1 MSNHWSR
8 KSVEAL
14 HAGIADSE
22 HSLKRSLSAW
32 NLVTL
37 GIGCIIGAGI
47 FVLSGHAA
55 AEAAGPAV
63 VLSFIAGAFVCVFAG
78 LCYAE
83 MASAVPVAGSA
94 YTYAY
99 ATMGQLMAWIIG
111 WDLILEYGVAAV
123 SVAIGWS
130 GYVVS
135 FLKNIGIIVPAQW
148 AQGPLTYNAVTGDW
162 ATTGALLNIPAMLVV
177 LAVSTLLAIGTRE
190 SARVNDVIVIVKLAV
205 VIAFI
210 VLGIGAVDHANWITV
225 ANPEGSFIP
234 PVDEH
239 GKFGWSGVLT
249 GAGIVFFA
257 YIGFDAVSCAAQEA
271 KNPQRDMPLGI
282 IGSLILCSGLY
293 AAVAYVLTGVVPY
306 DQLSVPDPIAVG
318 IDAITKPWDSPQ
330 ITAWFSGIV
339 KFGAI
344 CGLTTVV
351 MVLLLGQAR
360 IFYSMSRDGLLP
372 KIFSDVHPRFR
383 TPFATTLWTGV
394 VVSILAGLFPIGL
407 VGELVS
413 IGTLFAFV
421 IVCLGVLV
429 LRKTRPDL
437 PRPFRAPAIKIVA
450 PLGALS
456 AFGLMLGLPA
466 DTWIRL
472 VVWMALGMVVYFI
485 YGARRLDKVQ

>member
-1 MSNHWSR
+1 MGNHWSR

-14 HAGIADSE
+14 HAGIADCE
-22 HSLKRSLSAW
+22 HGLRRSLSAW

-83 MASAVPVAGSA
+83 MASTVPVAGSA

-135 FLKNIGIIVPAQW
+135 FLKNIGIVIPSQW

-177 LAVSTLLAIGTRE
+177 LAVSALLAIGTRE

-210 VLGIGAVDHANWITV
+210 ALGIGAVDQANWITA
-225 ANPEGSFIP
+225 ANPEGNFIP

-239 GKFGWSGVLT
+239 GKFGWGGVLT

-282 IGSLILCSGLY
+282 IGSLLLCSGLY
-293 AAVAYVLTGVVPY
+293 AGVAYVLTGIVPY

-318 IDAITKPWDSPQ
+318 IDALGLK
-330 ITAWFSGIV
+330 WFSPIV

-383 TPFATTLWTGV
+383 TPFATTLLTGV

-421 IVCLGVLV
+421 IVCIGVLV

-437 PRPFRAPAIKIVA
+437 HRPFRAPAIKIVA

-456 AFGLMLGLPA
+456 AFGLMLGLPG
-466 DTWIRL
+466 DTWMRL
-472 VVWMALGMVVYFI
+472 VVWMVLGMVIYFI
-485 YGARRLDKVQ
+485 YGARRLDKVRQQ

>member
-1 MSNHWSR
+1 MNNHWDR
-8 KSVEAL
+8 KSIEAL
-14 HAGIADSE
+14 HADIADAE
-22 HSLKRSLSAW
+22 HGLKRSLTSL

-83 MASAVPVAGSA
+83 MASTVPVAGSA

-99 ATMGQLMAWIIG
+99 ATMGQLVAWIIG
-111 WDLILEYGVAAV
+111 WDLVLEYGVAAV

-135 FLKNIGIIVPAQW
+135 FLKNIGIVIPAQW
-148 AQGPLTYNAVTGDW
+148 AQAPLAYES
-162 ATTGALLNIPAMLVV
+162 ATSTWTATGALLNIPAMLVV
-177 LAVSTLLAIGTRE
+177 LAVSALLAIGTRE
-190 SARVNDVIVIVKLAV
+190 SARVNDVIVVIKLV
-205 VIAFI
+205 VVVAFI
-210 VLGIGAVDHANWITV
+210 VLGIGSVDHHNWITA
-225 ANPEGSFIP
+225 ANPAGSFVP
-234 PVDEH
+234 PVDAQ
-239 GKFGWSGVLT
+239 GNFGWAGVLR
-249 GAGIVFFA
+249 GAGVVFFA

-282 IGSLILCSGLY
+282 IGSLLICSVLY
-293 AAVAYVLTGVVPY
+293 AAVAYVLTGIVPY
-306 DQLSVPDPIAVG
+306 DRLDVPDPIAVG
-318 IDAITKPWDSPQ
+318 IDTLGL
-330 ITAWFSGIV
+330 TWFSPIV
-339 KFGAI
+339 KLGAI

-383 TPFATTLWTGV
+383 TPFATTLLTGIIV
-394 VVSILAGLFPIGL
+394 AILAGLFPIGL

-413 IGTLFAFV
+413 IGTLAAFV
-421 IVCLGVLV
+421 IVCIGVFI
-429 LRKTRPDL
+429 LRKLRPDL
-437 PRPFRAPAIKIVA
+437 PRPFRAPAINFVA

-456 AFGLMLGLPA
+456 ALALMLGLPG
-466 DTWIRL
+466 DTWLRL
-472 VVWMALGMVVYFI
+472 LIWMLVGMVIYFA
-485 YGARRLDKVQ
+485 YSVRNVKRSRLKS

>member
-1 MSNHWSR
+1 MNSHLRR

-14 HAGIADSE
+14 HADIADDQ
-22 HSLKRSLSAW
+22 HGLKRSLSAW

-99 ATMGQLMAWIIG
+99 ATMGQLVAWIIG
-111 WDLILEYGVAAV
+111 WDLILEYGVAAT
-123 SVAIGWS
+123 SLAIGWS

-135 FLKNIGIIVPAQW
+135 FLKNIGIAVPMQW
-148 AQGPLTYNAVTGDW
+148 SQGPLTFDAATSSW
-162 ATTGALLNIPAMLVV
+162 ATTGALFNFPAALVV
-177 LAVSTLLAIGTRE
+177 LAVSGLLAIGTRE
-190 SARVNDVIVIVKLAV
+190 SARVNDVIVVVKLAV
-205 VIAFI
+205 VIAFV
-210 VLGIGAVDHANWITV
+210 VLGFNAVDHANWIT
-225 ANPEGSFIP
+225 AGNPEGKFVP
-234 PVDEH
+234 PVDAN
-239 GKFGWSGVLT
+239 GNFGWLGVLR
-249 GAGIVFFA
+249 GAGVVFFA

-271 KNPQRDMPLGI
+271 QNPQRDMPVGI
-282 IGSLILCSGLY
+282 IGSLLICSGLY

-306 DQLSVPDPIAVG
+306 DQLEVPDPIAVG
-318 IDAITKPWDSPQ
+318 IDALGLK
-330 ITAWFSGIV
+330 WFSPIV

-372 KIFSDVHPRFR
+372 KVFSNVHPRFR
-383 TPFATTLWTGV
+383 TPFATTLWTGL

-421 IVCLGVLV
+421 IVSIGVLV

-437 PRPFRAPAIKIVA
+437 HRPFRAPAIKVVA

-456 AFGLMLGLPA
+456 AFGLMLGLPH

-472 VVWMALGMVVYFI
+472 VVWMAAGMVIYFA
-485 YGARRLDKVQ
+485 YSMRRIDTAT

>member
-1 MSNHWSR
+1 MNNHWNR
-8 KSVEAL
+8 KSIEAL
-14 HAGIADSE
+14 HADVADAE
-22 HSLKRSLSAW
+22 HGLKRSLSAW
-32 NLVTL
+32 NLIAL

-83 MASAVPVAGSA
+83 MASTVPVAGSA

-99 ATMGQLMAWIIG
+99 ATMGQLVAWVIG

-135 FLKNIGIIVPAQW
+135 FCKNIGVAIPAQW
-148 AQGPLTYNAVTGDW
+148 AQAPLAFDSATGIW
-162 ATTGALLNIPAMLVV
+162 TSTGALLNIPAMLIVLVV
-177 LAVSTLLAIGTRE
+177 SALLAIGTRE
-190 SARVNDVIVIVKLAV
+190 SARVNDVIVVIKLVV

-210 VLGIGAVDHANWITV
+210 VLGIGSVDHANWITA
-225 ANPEGSFIP
+225 ANPAGQFVP
-234 PVDEH
+234 PVDAH
-239 GKFGWSGVLT
+239 GNFGWPGVLR
-249 GAGIVFFA
+249 GAGVVFFA

-282 IGSLILCSGLY
+282 IGSLLICSGLY
-293 AAVAYVLTGVVPY
+293 AAVAYVLTGIVSY
-306 DQLSVPDPIAVG
+306 DKLDVPDPIAVG
-318 IDAITKPWDSPQ
+318 IDALGLT
-330 ITAWFSGIV
+330 WFSPIV
-339 KFGAI
+339 KLGAI

-383 TPFATTLWTGV
+383 TPFATTLGTGV
-394 VVSILAGLFPIGL
+394 VVAILAGLFPIGL

-413 IGTLFAFV
+413 IGTLAAFV
-421 IVCLGVLV
+421 IVCIGVFV
-429 LRKTRPDL
+429 LRRTRPDL
-437 PRPFRAPAIKIVA
+437 SRPFRAPAIHIVA

-456 AFGLMLGLPA
+456 AFALMLGLPG

-472 VVWMALGMVVYFI
+472 VVWMIIGMVIYFA
-485 YGARRLDKVQ
+485 YGARRLGKML